1 MFDNRQQRDEAR
13 RSSPWAAAEKP
24 AVTALSGQ
32 LQRVAADPH
41 AQEQPGATG
50 RFDARQVKDQD
61 LVNLFGQSFGDQKT
75 EAAAPA
81 AAPQLAKPPAPAPAA
96 PVKETTATDLQ
107 TEFKNNPRALRSL
120 NTLTA
125 DKSYQALT
133 PAQRSALLSEFH
145 GAPNSATTEYLLGM
159 AEYQKGVAADKSGD
173 PQAEKAR
180 LEKLTDRK
188 HPDSGSLTLSGTTY
202 TIQDGKLLDKKGQPA
217 GTIDNL
223 GNYQLADQKEPS
235 NYYNNIHARVVL
247 REGEGKDQRTL
258 LSLHDADPNG
268 QLTGPSMNDTFAD
281 KAEATIE
288 AMRHEGVDIGAAPLG
303 SFRSFKDQNDLYAK
317 GRTRPGKVVTQARG
331 GESFHNY
338 GVAADLAF
346 YNDQGQ
352 ITWPETGDYAKL
364 WTRYGERAKEQGLTW
379 GGDWRK
385 PDRPHIEYHPGLNS
399 SQAAN
404 LQRAHARGGLEAA
417 WDQLGIGEQP
427 SPQQGR

>member
-1 MFDNRQQRDEAR
+1 MFDNRQQRDDGHR
-13 RSSPWAAAEKP
+13 PWAAAEKP
-24 AVTALSGQ
+24 VATALPGQ
-32 LQRVAADPH
+32 LLRTAGDAHPQ
-41 AQEQPGATG
+41 QEPGATS

-61 LVNLFGQSFGDQKT
+61 LVTLFGPSFGDQKS
-75 EAAAPA
+75 AAGAPA
-81 AAPQLAKPPAPAPAA
+81 VEPQLAKPPAPAPAA
-96 PVKETTATDLQ
+96 PVKETTAADLQ
-107 TEFKNNPRALRSL
+107 AELKNNPRALRSL
-120 NTLTA
+120 TTLTS

-188 HPDSGSLTLSGTTY
+188 YPDSGALTLSGTAY
-202 TIQDGKLLDKKGQPA
+202 TIKDGKLLDKKGLAA

-223 GNYQLADQKEPS
+223 GNYQLTDQKEPA
-235 NYYNNIHARVVL
+235 NYYNDIHASVVL

-258 LSLHDADPNG
+258 LTLHDADPNG
-268 QLTGPSMNDTFAD
+268 QLAGANMNNTFTD

-303 SFRSFKDQNDLYAK
+303 SYRSFKDQNDLYAK
-317 GRTRPGKVVTQARG
+317 GRTRPGNVVTQARG

-338 GVAADLAF
+338 GLAADLAF
-346 YNDQGQ
+346 YNEKGQ

-364 WTRYGERAKEQGLTW
+364 WTRYGEQAKKQGLTW
-379 GGDWRK
+379 GGDWK
-385 PDRPHIEYHPGLNS
+385 HQDRPHIEYHPGLTS

-404 LQRAHARGGLEAA
+404 LQRSHVRGGLEGA

-427 SPQQGR
+427 DPQQGR

>member
-1 MFDNRQQRDEAR
+1 MFDNRHQRDNHRHGNPWEAG
-13 RSSPWAAAEKP
+13 EKP
-24 AVTALSGQ
+24 LGQATRGQ
-32 LQRVAADPH
+32 LHHTAPEPH
-41 AQEQPGATG
+41 AQPESAPTG
-50 RFDARQVKDQD
+50 RFDARKVKDQD
-61 LVNLFGQSFGDQKT
+61 LMNLFGRSFGDEKT
-75 EAAAPA
+75 EAGAHP
-81 AAPQLAKPPAPAPAA
+81 AAPQVANPPAPAAAA
-96 PVKETTATDLQ
+96 PVKETTAADLQ
-107 TEFKNNPRALRSL
+107 AELKNNPRALRSL
-120 NTLTA
+120 NTLTS

-180 LEKLTDRK
+180 LDKLTDRK
-188 HPDSGSLTLSGTTY
+188 YPDSGSLTLAGTAY
-202 TIQDGKLLDKKGQPA
+202 TIKDGKLLDKKGQPA
-217 GTIDNL
+217 GTIDNQ

-235 NYYNNIHARVVL
+235 NYYNNIHASVVL

-268 QLTGPSMNDTFAD
+268 QLTDVHMNDTFTAKAD
-281 KAEATIE
+281 ATLA
-288 AMRHEGVDIGAAPLG
+288 AMRHEGIDMGTAPQG
-303 SFRSFKDQNDLYAK
+303 SYRNFKDQNDLYAK

-346 YNDQGQ
+346 YNEKGQ

-364 WTRYGERAKEQGLTW
+364 WTRYGEQAKQQGLTW
-379 GGDWRK
+379 GGDWK
-385 PDRPHIEYHPGLNS
+385 HQDRPHIEYHPGLTA

-404 LQRAHARGGLEAA
+404 LERAHARGGLEAA

-427 SPQQGR
+427 GPTR